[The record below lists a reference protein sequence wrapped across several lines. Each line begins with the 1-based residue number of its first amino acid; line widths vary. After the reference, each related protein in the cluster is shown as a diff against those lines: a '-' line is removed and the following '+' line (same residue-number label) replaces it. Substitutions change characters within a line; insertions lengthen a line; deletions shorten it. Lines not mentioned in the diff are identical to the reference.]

1 MLSNYTP
8 RTIRIDFPMLNPRIT
23 TPDFTRSLR
32 NKYCMYQA
40 DIWWLVSQSN
50 SLSNDIS
57 FIGIACSFPA
67 LRAHFPQGP
76 RPPYTVK

>member
-1 MLSNYTP
+1 MISNYP
-8 RTIRIDFPMLNPRIT
+8 RRPIRIDFPVLNPRIT

-32 NKYCMYQA
+32 NECCMYQA

-50 SLSNDIS
+50 FLSNGIS
-57 FIGIACSFPA
+57 FIGIAFTFSA
-67 LRAHFPQGP
+67 LRAHFPQRP

>member
-1 MLSNYTP
+1 MISNYTP
-8 RTIRIDFPMLNPRIT
+8 RPIRIDFPILNPRIT

-32 NKYCMYQA
+32 NKCCMYQA

-50 SLSNDIS
+50 SLSNGIS
-57 FIGIACSFPA
+57 FIGIACTFPA